1 MEQVNFKSKLTL
13 AQCLAYTNSG
23 YENSPKFFAGEIA
36 RYDKTAK
43 LSDIPLDVSFQ
54 VSNLKGQRTYNA
66 WKNDPSLPLFADVLN
81 ENYSMCSFGYSTD
94 KEVEQH
100 FKIFFITPEDKF
112 AYLKAIHSGKNKV
125 VLTISKDIFVSKD
138 DKEHIYTKI
147 TFKGLAKLS

>member
-1 MEQVNFKSKLTL
+1 MKDVNFKSKLTL
-13 AQCLAYTNSG
+13 KQCLTYVASG
-23 YENSPKFFAGEIA
+23 YDNSPKFFAGEIA
-36 RYDKTAK
+36 RFDKTAK

-81 ENYSMCSFGYSTD
+81 ENYSMCNFGYTAD

-112 AYLKAIHSGKNKV
+112 AYLKANHAGKNKV
-125 VLTISKDIFVSKD
+125 VLTLSKDVFTSKD

-147 TFKGLAKLS
+147 QFKSLG

>member
-1 MEQVNFKSKLTL
+1 MERVKFESKLTL
-13 AQCLAYTNSG
+13 DKCLAYVEKG

-36 RYDKTAK
+36 KFDKTAK

-54 VSNLKGQRTYNA
+54 VSNLRGQRTYNA
-66 WKNDPSLPLFADVLN
+66 WKEDPSLPLFSDTLN